1 MPVYSEDHRKDAV
14 KTVHPIEERLS
25 QFIERVAVD
34 TSLARQPECLAPLIC
49 TTLSQGFWYR
59 WSHVQ

>member
-34 TSLARQPECLAPLIC
+34 TSLAHQPECLAPLIC
-49 TTLSQGFWYR
+49 TTLL
-59 WSHVQ
+59 